1 MRLSFSYLQ
10 ILKVAVPLMLGT
22 FVQSIVM
29 ITDSAFLS
37 RYSAISFDA
46 SGNAG
51 LIYVTLFMGLIGL
64 GDATQVIIARRVGQN
79 QKQQINS
86 ILQSSILLLTFFA
99 VLFFLLTQTFIG
111 DMIMSYSKNKIL
123 AQEQIDFLRFRS
135 FGFFFGILMIAI
147 NGFFMAIGKTWIILV
162 GNAFFACSNI
172 LLDYLLIFGVGSI
185 PPLGVEGAALAS
197 TISEGLTSVVLLI
210 ILLKSEERK
219 LYQLFYKLEVTLI
232 KIKNLIQV
240 GIPLIFQGFVAL
252 GSWTIFF
259 IFIEQ
264 MSTFDLTVSQ
274 TIRSIY
280 FLAFV
285 PIFGFSAT
293 AKTYVAQ
300 YMDFKDRAIIP
311 KIIRRI
317 QLLTVGFLLLTF
329 HGALLYPEKL
339 ILIINP
345 DELYLE
351 TAASIMKMLFG
362 SILLFGIASPLFHSI
377 TGTGNT
383 RVTLGI
389 EIIGMFVYI
398 IYSYYT
404 TKVWQWSL
412 AGVWT
417 VEYLY
422 FMTIGLLSLLYFM
435 FFNWHK
441 KEY

>member
-64 GDATQVIIARRVGQN
+64 GDATQVIIARRVGQGLK
-79 QKQQINS
+79 KQVNS
-86 ILQSSILLLTFFA
+86 IFQSSIFLLACFAILFFA
-99 VLFFLLTQTFIG
+99 LTQTFIG
-111 DMIMSYSKNKIL
+111 DLIMSYSKNKLL

-135 FGFFFGILMIAI
+135 FGFIFGLLMIAI
-147 NGFFMAIGKTWIILV
+147 NSFFMAIGKTWIILI
-162 GNAFFACSNI
+162 GNGIFACSNI
-172 LLDYLLIFGVGSI
+172 LLDYLLIFGVGPI
-185 PPLGVEGAALAS
+185 PPMGVEGAALAS
-197 TISEGLTSVVLLI
+197 TISEALTSIVLLI
-210 ILLKSEERK
+210 VLLKSEERK
-219 LYQLFYKLEVTLI
+219 VYQIFYKFEVTLTR
-232 KIKNLIQV
+232 IKNIFKV
-240 GIPLIFQGFVAL
+240 GIPLMFQGFIAL

-264 MSTFDLTVSQ
+264 MSTFNLTVSQ

-285 PIFGFSAT
+285 PIFGFAGT

-300 YMDFKDRAIIP
+300 YMDHGDKAVIP

-339 ILIINP
+339 IIIINP

-362 SILLFGIASPLFHSI
+362 SILLFGLASPLFHSI

-383 RVTLGI
+383 RITLGI
-389 EIIGMFVYI
+389 EIIGMLVYV

-404 TKVWQWSL
+404 TKVWGWSL

-422 FMTIGLLSLLYFM
+422 FATIGILSLIYFI